1 MTVRAVV
8 VLLLAAVSGTGAYW
22 LYRPAATPG
31 IVRGF
36 LNDTPL
42 LPEAAKVPATTLYK
56 WQDQQGHWHVGDTP
70 PEGLPY
76 EITEYRHDANVLPS
90 IPVEE

>member
-1 MTVRAVV
+1 MSRIVI
-8 VLLLAAVSGTGAYW
+8 VLLLTALVGTGAYW
-22 LYRPAATPG
+22 FYRPEAAPG

-36 LNDTPL
+36 LIDTSL

-56 WQDQQGHWHVGDTP
+56 WQDKQGRWHVGDTP

-76 EITEYRHDANVLPS
+76 ETVEYRHDVNVLPS
-90 IPVEE
+90 IQVEE